1 MAGKGKNMKE
11 KEKKEMLQAYR
22 RDLKKF
28 GQGHKVF
35 HWKNEESQK
44 IRFKVLAEAIN
55 KQDLK
60 SVNTS
65 ILDVGCGFA
74 DFYAYLKKLGFVGKY
89 MGTEIISEFVQAA
102 QKRFPEI
109 EVLTQDIYKKPLK
122 EKFDYVI
129 ANGIMNHKIEN
140 IGQYQRELIKIMFG
154 QAKKCLAFNLASK
167 YRKIKKESS
176 RIHYADPAEYFS
188 YSMSLSPKVIL
199 RHDYLLRDFAIFVY
213 R

>member
-1 MAGKGKNMKE
+1 MEQSEKQAMMASYQRLLKKCGKNPKALLWLD
-11 KEKKEMLQAYR
+11 K
-22 RDLKKF
+22 
-28 GQGHKVF
+28 
-35 HWKNEESQK
+35 ESQK
-44 IRFKVLAEAIN
+44 ARFEVLIKAIS

-60 SVNTS
+60 SSKTS

-74 DFYAYLKKLGFVGKY
+74 DFYVYLKKLGFVGKY
-89 MGTEIISEFVQAA
+89 VGTEIIPEFIQAV

-109 EVLTQDIYKKPLK
+109 KVLTQDVYREPLK

-140 IGQYQRELIKIMFG
+140 IGQYRREFIKIMFG
-154 QAKKCLAFNLASK
+154 HTKKCLAFTMASRYK
-167 YRKIKKESS
+167 KIKKGD

-199 RHDYLLRDFAIFVY
+199 RHDYLLHDFAIFVY

>member
-1 MAGKGKNMKE
+1 MKE
-11 KEKKEMLQAYR
+11 KEKKEMVQVYL

-28 GQGHKVF
+28 GKNSKAF
-35 HWKNEESQK
+35 HWKNKESQK
-44 IRFKVLAEAIN
+44 IRFKVLTEAVS

-60 SVNTS
+60 SSKTS
-65 ILDVGCGFA
+65 ILDVGCGFV
-74 DFYAYLKKLGFVGKY
+74 DFYAYLKKLGFSGKY
-89 MGTEIISEFVQAA
+89 VGTEIVPEFAQAA
-102 QKRFPEI
+102 QERFPEI
-109 EVLTQDIYKKPLK
+109 EVLTQDIYKKPLN

-140 IGQYQRELIKIMFG
+140 IDQYQKKFIKIMFG

-176 RIHYADPAEYFS
+176 RIHYADPVEYFS
-188 YSMSLSPKVIL
+188 YCMSLSPKVIL
-199 RHDYLLRDFAIFVY
+199 RHDYLLRDFTIFIY